1 MNNTPSTSRA
11 PKRLVRLSAGLAMVA
26 VLSAAC
32 GRADEGSSAQ
42 ARPNAAPASAS
53 LDHAAPHGSE
63 IHGQSSGATSDGA
76 AKLRQTLTAALQ
88 EHEYLAGI
96 AVAQA
101 VITKKTDSPEFT
113 AAAAA
118 LDNNSVALS
127 EAIASVYG
135 KAAGDAFLPLWR
147 KHIGFFVDYTVGKLT
162 NDAAKSTK
170 AKADLDGYRADFG
183 AFLASANPNL
193 PKEAVAEALIPHVT
207 ATFDAIDGVVAGDGT
222 GFEKLRIAA
231 GHMPMLA
238 NTLAGAIAKQYPDK
252 FSGST
257 DSAASGLLATLTA
270 ALQEHEYLAGIAVNM
285 AVVTK
290 DPNSATFKAAA
301 DALDKNSVALADA
314 VNSIYPGT
322 KDVFL
327 ASWRKHIGFFVD
339 YTVGKL
345 TNDTAKANKAKT
357 DLDGYRADFGALLN
371 SVNPNLPKAAVAEA
385 LIPHVTA
392 TFAAIDG
399 VVSGDGTGFEKL
411 RVAAGHMPMLASTL
425 AGAIAKQ
432 FPDKFPAAAASTGAA
447 DATTTGGSDLPRTH

>member
-1 MNNTPSTSRA
+1 MNTLRSSQRA
-11 PKRLVRLSAGLAMVA
+11 PKRLLRLSAGLALVA
-26 VLSAAC
+26 VLGAAC
-32 GRADEGSSAQ
+32 GRGDDNGTAVQ
-42 ARPNAAPASAS
+42 ATPQAAPASAS
-53 LDHAAPHGSE
+53 VDHAALHSSQQTL
-63 IHGQSSGATSDGA
+63 GQTAGGVSDGA

-118 LDNNSVALS
+118 LDKNSVALS
-127 EAIASVYG
+127 EAIASIYG
-135 KAAGDAFLPLWR
+135 KGAGDAFLPLWR
-147 KHIGFFVDYTVGKLT
+147 KHIGFFVDYTLGKLT
-162 NDAAKSTK
+162 NDAAKAAK
-170 AKADLDGYRADFG
+170 AKTDLDGYRSDFG

-193 PKEAVAEALIPHVT
+193 TKEAVAEALVPHVT

-222 GFEKLRIAA
+222 GFEKLRVAA

-238 NTLAGAIAKQYPDK
+238 DTLAGAIAKQYPAK
-252 FSGST
+252 FSGDA

-270 ALQEHEYLAGIAVNM
+270 ALQEHEYLAGIAVDM
-285 AVVTK
+285 AAITK

-301 DALDKNSVALADA
+301 DALDKNSVALAEA
-314 VNSIYPGT
+314 VNSLYPGT

-339 YTVGKL
+339 YTLGKL
-345 TNDTAKANKAKT
+345 TNDAAKANKAKA

-371 SVNPNLPKAAVAEA
+371 SVNPNLPKDAVAEA

-392 TFAAIDG
+392 TFAAIDA
-399 VVSGDGTGFEKL
+399 VVAGDGTGFEKL
-411 RVAAGHMPMLASTL
+411 RIAAGHMPMLAATL
-425 AGAIAKQ
+425 AGAIAQQ
-432 FPDKFPAAAASTGAA
+432 FPDKFPATAAA
-447 DATTTGGSDLPRTH
+447 GGSSDLPSTH

>member
-1 MNNTPSTSRA
+1 MCPHMQTTALTHRA
-11 PKRLVRLSAGLAMVA
+11 PKRIARLAAGLTLVA

-32 GRADEGSSAQ
+32 GQGKGGTNVQ
-42 ARPNAAPASAS
+42 ASPQAAPA
-53 LDHAAPHGSE
+53 AAVVDHGSL
-63 IHGQSSGATSDGA
+63 HGETAGPTAEGA
-76 AKLRQTLTAALQ
+76 AKLRQTLTAGLQ

-101 VITKKTDSPEFT
+101 VVTKKTDSPEFT

-118 LDNNSVALS
+118 LDKNSVALS
-127 EAIASVYG
+127 DAIASIYG
-135 KAAGDAFLPLWR
+135 KGAGDAFLPLWR

-162 NDAAKSTK
+162 NDTAKATK

-193 PKEAVAEALIPHVT
+193 TKDAVAEALVPHVT

-238 NTLAGAIAKQYPDK
+238 ETLAGAIAKQFPAK
-252 FSGST
+252 FTGDSG
-257 DSAASGLLATLTA
+257 SAASGLLATLTA
-270 ALQEHEYLAGIAVNM
+270 ALQEHEYLAGIAVDM
-285 AVVTK
+285 AAVTK
-290 DPNSATFKAAA
+290 DPNSPLFKAAA
-301 DALDKNSVALADA
+301 DALDKNSVGIADA

-339 YTVGKL
+339 YTLAKL
-345 TNDTAKANKAKT
+345 TNDPAKAAMAKSE
-357 DLDGYRADFGALLN
+357 LDGYRADFGALLN

-399 VVSGDGTGFEKL
+399 VVAGDGTGFEKL
-411 RVAAGHMPMLASTL
+411 RIAAGHMPMLASTL
-425 AGAIAKQ
+425 AGAIAQ
-432 FPDKFPAAAASTGAA
+432 QYPDKFPATATTAAAA
-447 DATTTGGSDLPRTH
+447 GSDLPHTH

>member
-1 MNNTPSTSRA
+1 MNTTGLTSHA
-11 PKRLVRLSAGLAMVA
+11 PKRLVRLSAGLALVA

-32 GRADEGSSAQ
+32 GQGGDGRSVQ
-42 ARPNAAPASAS
+42 ASPGAAPAAAS
-53 LDHAAPHGSE
+53 VEHGAHASPTL
-63 IHGQSSGATSDGA
+63 GQVNGATTDGA

-101 VITKKTDSPEFT
+101 VVTRKTDSPEFT

-118 LDNNSVALS
+118 LDKNSVALS
-127 EAIASVYG
+127 EAIGSIYG

-162 NDAAKSTK
+162 NDVVKATK
-170 AKADLDGYRADFG
+170 ARADLDGYRVDFG

-193 PKEAVAEALIPHVT
+193 TKEAVAEALVPHVT
-207 ATFDAIDGVVAGDGT
+207 ATFAAIDGVVAGDGT
-222 GFEKLRIAA
+222 GFEKLRVAA

-238 NTLAGAIAKQYPDK
+238 TTLAGAIAKQYPAK
-252 FSGST
+252 FGGDS
-257 DSAASGLLATLTA
+257 DSAASGLLAALTA

-285 AVVTK
+285 AAITK

-301 DALDKNSVALADA
+301 DALDKNSVGLADA

-339 YTVGKL
+339 YTLGKL
-345 TNDTAKANKAKT
+345 TNDAAKANKARA
-357 DLDGYRADFGALLN
+357 DLDGYRVDFGALLN
-371 SVNPNLPKAAVAEA
+371 SVNPNLPKDAVAEA

-399 VVSGDGTGFEKL
+399 VVAGDGTGFEKL
-411 RVAAGHMPMLASTL
+411 RVAAGHMPMLATTL

-432 FPDKFPAAAASTGAA
+432 FPDKFPAASAGTGDSTGGA
-447 DATTTGGSDLPRTH
+447 DLPHTH

>member
-1 MNNTPSTSRA
+1 MQTTASTRRA
-11 PKRLVRLSAGLAMVA
+11 RTRIARLAAGLTLVT

-32 GRADEGSSAQ
+32 GQGNDGADVQ
-42 ARPNAAPASAS
+42 ASPQAAPA
-53 LDHAAPHGSE
+53 AAATEHGSL
-63 IHGQSSGATSDGA
+63 HGEVLGQTAGSTADGA

-101 VITKKTDSPEFT
+101 VVTKKTDSPEFT

-118 LDNNSVALS
+118 LDKNSVALS
-127 EAIASVYG
+127 DAIGSIYG

-162 NDAAKSTK
+162 NDTVKATK
-170 AKADLDGYRADFG
+170 AKTDLDGYRADFG

-193 PKEAVAEALIPHVT
+193 TKDAVAQALIPHVT
-207 ATFDAIDGVVAGDGT
+207 ATFDAIDAVVAGDGT
-222 GFEKLRIAA
+222 GFEKLRVAA

-238 NTLAGAIAKQYPDK
+238 ETLAGAIAKQFPAK
-252 FSGST
+252 FPG
-257 DSAASGLLATLTA
+257 DAGSAASGLLATLTA

-285 AVVTK
+285 ATITK
-290 DPNSATFKAAA
+290 DPNSALFKAAA
-301 DALDKNSVALADA
+301 EALDKNSVGLADA

-339 YTVGKL
+339 YTLAKL
-345 TNDTAKANKAKT
+345 TNDAGKATKAKA

-371 SVNPNLPKAAVAEA
+371 SVNPNLPKDAVAEA

-399 VVSGDGTGFEKL
+399 VVAGDGTGFEKL
-411 RVAAGHMPMLASTL
+411 RVAAGHMPMLAGTL
-425 AGAIAKQ
+425 AGAIAQQ
-432 FPDKFPAAAASTGAA
+432 FPDKFPTTAAAA
-447 DATTTGGSDLPRTH
+447 GSDLPRTH

>member
-1 MNNTPSTSRA
+1 MENSVPFTHRSR
-11 PKRLVRLSAGLAMVA
+11 KRIARLAAGVALVT
-26 VLSAAC
+26 VLGGAC
-32 GRADEGSSAQ
+32 GGGDDSSAQ
-42 ARPNAAPASAS
+42 GNPKAAPTAAPM
-53 LDHAAPHGSE
+53 DHAADQGRALGQVAGS
-63 IHGQSSGATSDGA
+63 TDDGA
-76 AKLRQTLTAALQ
+76 ARLRQTLTAGLQ

-101 VITKKTDSPEFT
+101 VVTKKTDSPEFT

-118 LDNNSVALS
+118 LDKNSMALS

-135 KAAGDAFLPLWR
+135 RSAGDAFLPLWR
-147 KHIGFFVDYTVGKLT
+147 KHIGFFVDYTVGKLS
-162 NDAAKSTK
+162 NDTAKAGKAKS
-170 AKADLDGYRADFG
+170 DLDGYRSDFG

-193 PKEAVAEALIPHVT
+193 TKDAVAQALIPHVT
-207 ATFDAIDGVVAGDGT
+207 ATFDAIDAVVAGDGT
-222 GFEKLRIAA
+222 GFEKLRVAA

-238 NTLAGAIAKQYPDK
+238 HTLAGAIAKQYPEK
-252 FSGST
+252 FSGDP
-257 DSAASGLLATLTA
+257 DSAASGLLSTLTA

-285 AVVTK
+285 ATITK

-301 DALDKNSVALADA
+301 DALDKNSVGLADA

-345 TNDTAKANKAKT
+345 TNDTAKVTKART

-371 SVNPNLPKAAVAEA
+371 SVNPNLPKDAVAQA
-385 LIPHVTA
+385 LIPHVNA
-392 TFAAIDG
+392 TFAAIDA
-399 VVSGDGTGFEKL
+399 VVAGDGTGFEKL
-411 RVAAGHMPMLASTL
+411 RVAAGHMPMLADTL

-432 FPDKFPAAAASTGAA
+432 FPDKFPAG
-447 DATTTGGSDLPRTH
+447 PQR

>member
-1 MNNTPSTSRA
+1 MQTTASTRRA
-11 PKRLVRLSAGLAMVA
+11 RTRIARLAAGLTLVTI
-26 VLSAAC
+26 LSAAC
-32 GRADEGSSAQ
+32 GQSNDGADVQ
-42 ARPNAAPASAS
+42 ASPQAAPAAASTEHAS
-53 LDHAAPHGSE
+53 LHGE
-63 IHGQSSGATSDGA
+63 IHGQSAGSTTEGA

-101 VITKKTDSPEFT
+101 VVTKKTDSPEFT

-118 LDNNSVALS
+118 LDKNSVALS
-127 EAIASVYG
+127 EAIGSIYG
-135 KAAGDAFLPLWR
+135 KPAGDAFLPLWR

-162 NDAAKSTK
+162 NDTVKATK

-193 PKEAVAEALIPHVT
+193 TKDAVAEALIPHVT
-207 ATFDAIDGVVAGDGT
+207 ATFAAIDGVVAGDGT

-238 NTLAGAIAKQYPDK
+238 VTLAGAIAKQFPEK
-252 FSGST
+252 FSGDVT
-257 DSAASGLLATLTA
+257 SAASGLLSTLTA
-270 ALQEHEYLAGIAVNM
+270 ALQEHEYLAGIAVDM
-285 AVVTK
+285 AAITK
-290 DPNSATFKAAA
+290 DPNSPLFKAAA
-301 DALDKNSVALADA
+301 EALDKNSVGLADA

-339 YTVGKL
+339 YTLAKL
-345 TNDTAKANKAKT
+345 TNDPAKAAKAKT

-371 SVNPNLPKAAVAEA
+371 SVNPNLPKDAVAEA

-399 VVSGDGTGFEKL
+399 VTAGDGTGFEKL
-411 RVAAGHMPMLASTL
+411 RVAAGHMPMLAGTL
-425 AGAIAKQ
+425 AGAIAQQ
-432 FPDKFPAAAASTGAA
+432 FPDKFPAAAAGS
-447 DATTTGGSDLPRTH
+447 SDLPRTH

>member
-1 MNNTPSTSRA
+1 MQTTTSTRRA
-11 PKRLVRLSAGLAMVA
+11 RIRIVRLAAGLTLVT

-32 GRADEGSSAQ
+32 GQGNDGTAVQ
-42 ARPNAAPASAS
+42 ASPQAAPAVAASAEHGG
-53 LDHAAPHGSE
+53 LHGAAAGST
-63 IHGQSSGATSDGA
+63 ADGA
-76 AKLRQTLTAALQ
+76 ATLRQTLTAALQ

-101 VITKKTDSPEFT
+101 VVTKKTDSPEFT

-118 LDNNSVALS
+118 LDKNSVALS
-127 EAIASVYG
+127 EAIGSIYG
-135 KAAGDAFLPLWR
+135 KGAGDAFLPLWR

-162 NDAAKSTK
+162 NDAVKATK
-170 AKADLDGYRADFG
+170 AKTDLDGYRADFG

-193 PKEAVAEALIPHVT
+193 TKDAVAQALVPHVT
-207 ATFDAIDGVVAGDGT
+207 ATFAAIDGVVAGDGT
-222 GFEKLRIAA
+222 GFEKLRVAA

-238 NTLAGAIAKQYPDK
+238 ETLAGAIAKQFPAK
-252 FSGST
+252 FPG
-257 DSAASGLLATLTA
+257 DAGSAASGLLATLTA

-285 AVVTK
+285 AAITK
-290 DPNSATFKAAA
+290 DPNSALFKAAA
-301 DALDKNSVALADA
+301 EALDKNSVGLADA

-339 YTVGKL
+339 YTLAKL
-345 TNDTAKANKAKT
+345 TNDPAKAAKAKT

-371 SVNPNLPKAAVAEA
+371 SVNPNLPKDAVAEA

-399 VVSGDGTGFEKL
+399 VVAGDGTGFEKL
-411 RVAAGHMPMLASTL
+411 RVAAGHMPMLAGTL
-425 AGAIAKQ
+425 AGAITKQ
-432 FPDKFPAAAASTGAA
+432 FPEQFPAQ
-447 DATTTGGSDLPRTH
+447 ATATGGADLPRTH

>member
-1 MNNTPSTSRA
+1 MSTSEWFTR
-11 PKRLVRLSAGLAMVA
+11 KRVGRLTAGVALLA
-26 VLSAAC
+26 VLGAAC
-32 GRADEGSSAQ
+32 GRGGDDSTVSASPQ
-42 ARPNAAPASAS
+42 AAPAPGSI
-53 LDHAAPHGSE
+53 DHAAAGVDHASGQVAGST
-63 IHGQSSGATSDGA
+63 ADGA
-76 AKLRQTLTAALQ
+76 AKLRQTLTAGLQ

-118 LDNNSVALS
+118 LDKNSVALS

-135 KAAGDAFLPLWR
+135 KSAGDAFLPLWR

-162 NDAAKSTK
+162 NDAGKANK

-193 PKEAVAEALIPHVT
+193 TKEAVAEALVPHVS
-207 ATFDAIDGVVAGDGT
+207 ATFTAIDGVVAGDGT
-222 GFEKLRIAA
+222 GFDKLRLAA

-238 NTLAGAIAKQYPDK
+238 GTLAGAIAQQFPAK
-252 FSGST
+252 FSGDG
-257 DSAASGLLATLTA
+257 DSAASGLLSTLTA

-290 DPNSATFKAAA
+290 DPNSALFKAAA
-301 DALDKNSVALADA
+301 DALDKNSIGLADA

-322 KDVFL
+322 KDAFL

-345 TNDTAKANKAKT
+345 TNDTAKATKAKA

-371 SVNPNLPKAAVAEA
+371 SVNPNLPKDAVAKA
-385 LIPHVTA
+385 LVPHVNA

-399 VVSGDGTGFEKL
+399 VVAGDGTGFEKL
-411 RVAAGHMPMLASTL
+411 RVAAGHMPALATTL
-425 AGAIAKQ
+425 AGAIVKQ
-432 FPDKFPAAAASTGAA
+432 FPEKFPGAAAGAQ
-447 DATTTGGSDLPRTH
+447 LPRVD

>member
-1 MNNTPSTSRA
+1 MQTIAVTRRARTPIA
-11 PKRLVRLSAGLAMVA
+11 RLATGLTVVA

-32 GRADEGSSAQ
+32 GRGSDGTDVQ
-42 ARPNAAPASAS
+42 ASPQAAPAGAV
-53 LDHAAPHGSE
+53 AAEHGSLHAE
-63 IHGQSSGATSDGA
+63 VHGQSAGSTTDGA

-101 VITKKTDSPEFT
+101 VVTKKTDSPEFT

-118 LDNNSVALS
+118 LDKNSVALS
-127 EAIASVYG
+127 EAIGSIYG

-162 NDAAKSTK
+162 NDTVKATK
-170 AKADLDGYRADFG
+170 AMADLDGYRADFG

-193 PKEAVAEALIPHVT
+193 TKDAVAQALVPHVT
-207 ATFDAIDGVVAGDGT
+207 ATFAAIDAVVAGDGT

-238 NTLAGAIAKQYPDK
+238 ETLAGAIAKQFPAK
-252 FSGST
+252 FAGDT
-257 DSAASGLLATLTA
+257 GSAASGLLATLTA
-270 ALQEHEYLAGIAVNM
+270 ALQEHEYLAGIAVDM
-285 AVVTK
+285 AAITK
-290 DPNSATFKAAA
+290 DPNSALFKAAA
-301 DALDKNSVALADA
+301 EALDKNSVGLADA

-339 YTVGKL
+339 YTLGKL
-345 TNDTAKANKAKT
+345 TNDAAKAAKAKT

-371 SVNPNLPKAAVAEA
+371 SVNPNLPKDAVAEA

-392 TFAAIDG
+392 TFAAIDA
-399 VVSGDGTGFEKL
+399 VVAGDGTGFEKL
-411 RVAAGHMPMLASTL
+411 RVAAGHMPMLAGTL
-425 AGAIAKQ
+425 AGAIAQQ
-432 FPDKFPAAAASTGAA
+432 FPAKFPATAAAA
-447 DATTTGGSDLPRTH
+447 GGSDLPRTH

>member
-1 MNNTPSTSRA
+1 MEPTAVSIHHSR
-11 PKRLVRLSAGLAMVA
+11 KLIVRLSTGVA
-26 VLSAAC
+26 LVALLTAAC
-32 GRADEGSSAQ
+32 GRGSEGTNVSA
-42 ARPNAAPASAS
+42 APKAAPAAAAVE
-53 LDHAAPHGSE
+53 HADIHPSQLQGQVSGS
-63 IHGQSSGATSDGA
+63 TTDGA
-76 AKLRQTLTAALQ
+76 AKLRQALTAGLQ

-101 VITKKTDSPEFT
+101 VVTKKTDSPEFT

-118 LDNNSVALS
+118 LDKNSVALS
-127 EAIASVYG
+127 DAVASVYG

-162 NDAAKSTK
+162 GDAAKATK
-170 AKADLDGYRADFG
+170 AKADLDGYRSDFG

-193 PKEAVAEALIPHVT
+193 TKDAVAEALVPHVT
-207 ATFDAIDGVVAGDGT
+207 ATFDAIDAVVAGDGT
-222 GFEKLRIAA
+222 GFEKLRVAA

-238 NTLAGAIAKQYPDK
+238 GTLAGAIAKQFPAKY
-252 FSGST
+252 SGDA
-257 DSAASGLLATLTA
+257 DSAASGLLSTLTA
-270 ALQEHEYLAGIAVNM
+270 ALQEHEYLAGIAVDM
-285 AVVTK
+285 AAITK

-301 DALDKNSVALADA
+301 DALDKNSVGLAEA

-339 YTVGKL
+339 YTLGKL
-345 TNDTAKANKAKT
+345 TNDAAKANKAKA

-371 SVNPNLPKAAVAEA
+371 SVNPNLGKDAVAQA

-392 TFAAIDG
+392 TFAAIDA
-399 VVSGDGTGFEKL
+399 VAAGDGTGFEKL

-432 FPDKFPAAAASTGAA
+432 FPDRFPAASSGSAGA
-447 DATTTGGSDLPRTH
+447 DLPRTD

>member
-1 MNNTPSTSRA
+1 MNTRVFSTDQPRRRFGRVA
-11 PKRLVRLSAGLAMVA
+11 AGLALLAM
-26 VLSAAC
+26 LGAAC
-32 GRADEGSSAQ
+32 GQGNSDSRAQ
-42 ARPNAAPASAS
+42 AGFRSQPGAAT
-53 LDHAAPHGSE
+53 LNHAAPGHHEALAQTAGST
-63 IHGQSSGATSDGA
+63 ADGA
-76 AKLRQTLTAALQ
+76 SKLRQTLTAGLQ

-118 LDNNSVALS
+118 LDKNSVALS

-162 NDAAKSTK
+162 NDAAKATK
-170 AKADLDGYRADFG
+170 AKTDLDGYRADFG

-193 PKEAVAEALIPHVT
+193 TKDAVAEALIPHVT

-238 NTLAGAIAKQYPDK
+238 NTLAGAISKQFPAKFTGDAN
-252 FSGST
+252 
-257 DSAASGLLATLTA
+257 SAASGLLATLTA

-314 VNSIYPGT
+314 VNSIYDGT
-322 KDVFL
+322 RDVFL

-339 YTVGKL
+339 YTVAKL
-345 TNDTAKANKAKT
+345 SNDTAKAAKAKT

-371 SVNPNLPKAAVAEA
+371 SVNPNLPKDAVAQA
-385 LIPHVTA
+385 LIPHVSA

-411 RVAAGHMPMLASTL
+411 RVAAGHMPMLATTL
-425 AGAIAKQ
+425 AGAITKQ
-432 FPDKFPAAAASTGAA
+432 FPDRFPAAGSAGTAGA
-447 DATTTGGSDLPRTH
+447 DLPRTN

>member
-1 MNNTPSTSRA
+1 METASSIHRGRPRII
-11 PKRLVRLSAGLAMVA
+11 RLSAGLALVA

-32 GRADEGSSAQ
+32 GRGGEGTSVQ
-42 ARPNAAPASAS
+42 ASPKAAGRQAPIDHAS
-53 LDHAAPHGSE
+53 LDHSE
-63 IHGQSSGATSDGA
+63 PLRQVSGGTIDGA
-76 AKLRQTLTAALQ
+76 AKLRQTLTAGLQ

-118 LDNNSVALS
+118 LDKNSVALS
-127 EAIASVYG
+127 EAIGSVYG
-135 KAAGDAFLPLWR
+135 QAAGDAFLPLWR

-162 NDAAKSTK
+162 NDVAKATK

-207 ATFDAIDGVVAGDGT
+207 ATFTAIDGVVAGDGT
-222 GFEKLRIAA
+222 GFEKLRVAA

-238 NTLAGAIAKQYPDK
+238 APLAGAIAKQFPDK
-252 FSGST
+252 FSGAA

-285 AVVTK
+285 AAVTK

-301 DALDKNSVALADA
+301 DALDKNSVGLADA
-314 VNSIYPGT
+314 VESIYPGS
-322 KDVFL
+322 KAAFL
-327 ASWRKHIGFFVD
+327 PAWRKHIGFFVE

-345 TNDTAKANKAKT
+345 TNDAAKASQAKA

-371 SVNPNLPKAAVAEA
+371 SVNPNLPKDAVAQA
-385 LIPHVTA
+385 LVPHVNA
-392 TFAAIDG
+392 TLAAIDA
-399 VVSGDGTGFEKL
+399 VVAGDGTGFEKL
-411 RVAAGHMPMLASTL
+411 RVAAGHMPSLAATL
-425 AGAIAKQ
+425 AGAITEQ
-432 FPDKFPAAAASTGAA
+432 FPDKFPAAAAGAA
-447 DATTTGGSDLPRTH
+447 GADLPRTH